1 MPRKTYKDKEHMK
14 PEEKVTKGE
23 EEREE
28 VEGQKKKPYSTPELT
43 KFAPIEDMTEGII
56 SGPAGITAG

>member
-1 MPRKTYKDKEHMK
+1 MK
-14 PEEKVTKGE
+14 PEDKAKKVE

-43 KFAPIEDMTEGII
+43 KFAPVEEMTEGII
-56 SGPAGITAG
+56 SGPIGASLVIR

>member
-1 MPRKTYKDKEHMK
+1 MPRRTYKDKEHMK

-28 VEGQKKKPYSTPELT
+28 VEGEKKKPYNAPQLS
-43 KFAPIEDMTEGII
+43 KFGVVEEFTGKF
-56 SGPAGITAG
+56 S